1 MHILFL
7 LTSTVAFNVP
17 QRRGGAL
24 QLVSIMGKRGGATHK
39 TKKPSKKTKRARNKP
54 LEPAGGWPDDDKIL
68 AELEQESWSVFGVKL
83 RDVQFKQNSS
93 PGTWS
98 HAKRDNC
105 TGPMAKMC
113 AAYVM
118 VMCFCDEMVDTSI
131 HCAWWWW
138 PFAPI
143 VSFWKRYGWGC
154 WSGAKDFGPK
164 DSGGVRPLLISL
176 GFIGAVGAWAPD
188 LALGDTAKHALA
200 MFLNC
205 KVAVLPAGLVMVPY
219 YGKLISANFK
229 ALNLWMPLLRTTVVC
244 TKRGEAVCKTL
255 GIKKAAMHFL
265 LSGLVFLSKTC
276 MVGAQ
281 RPTRGPSK
289 VDAAMA
295 WRFGTPRTTS
305 TRRLDPRR
313 ATALFIISIRRSSAT
328 RRARSSSTCSSS
340 STRRSLS
347 SMAASSTGGS
357 RTTSRRSIIMKLRDA
372 CG

>member
-1 MHILFL
+1 MRLHLLFL

-17 QRRGGAL
+17 KRRGGAL

-205 KVAVLPAGLVMVPY
+205 KVAALPAGLVMVPY

-305 TRRLDPRR
+305 TRCLDPRR
-313 ATALFIISIRRSSAT
+313 TTALFMISIRRSWAT
-328 RRARSSSTCSSS
+328 RRARSSSTCCSS
-340 STRRSLS
+340 STRRSLWL
-347 SMAASSTGGS
+347 M
-357 RTTSRRSIIMKLRDA
+357 DA
-372 CG
+372 